1 MSTTPDP
8 MEEPMSVSSE
18 TASQRPPGL
27 KSSGPASAGGG
38 GRRRRLRVGPQGYL
52 LGVFVLVALVGS
64 WTSEFFFTVRNLENI
79 AVAASVVAVLGIAQF
94 IVVVTRGIDLSVG
107 SVAALATVVAAV
119 MLRQGQSVLVTV
131 VVTLVAC
138 AFCGLIN
145 GLLIV
150 YARIAPFVATLAML
164 SIARGVAFLVQV
176 GTLIVISNETFLDIF
191 GGRTGSVPNVVII
204 ALVVTL
210 VAAFVMR
217 FTPLG
222 RRLYALGGN
231 PEAARLSGLP
241 VKRDQVM
248 AYVTSGLLA
257 GLAGLML
264 AGRLSQGSSLVGAG
278 YELDSIA
285 ATVVGGTSLFGGTGD
300 PISTVLGALIIG
312 MIGNIMNL
320 AGIQSEPQLIIRGLV
335 ILVAVFLTSGGGIQ
349 RIRAALSKLR
359 RGGRPGTDGGGSTPA
374 QAPPES
380 VEAAGRA
387 DLTAE
392 PRPTAPH
399 DTTEGTR

>member
-1 MSTTPDP
+1 
-8 MEEPMSVSSE
+8 MSVSTRS
-18 TASQRPPGL
+18 APPADAPKKRLG
-27 KSSGPASAGGG
+27 SAKGNEAA
-38 GRRRRLRVGPQGYL
+38 RRRFKIGPPGYL
-52 LGVFVLVALVGS
+52 LGVFVLVGLIGS
-64 WTSEFFFTVRNLENI
+64 LMSPHFLTARNLENI
-79 AVAASVVAVLGIAQF
+79 VVAASVVAVLGVAQF
-94 IVVVTRGIDLSVG
+94 IVIVTRGIDLSVG
-107 SVAALATVVAAV
+107 SVAALATVIAAV
-119 MLRQGQSVLVTV
+119 MLRQGNGVLITV
-131 VVTLVAC
+131 VVTLAAC
-138 AFCGLIN
+138 ALAGLIN
-145 GLLIV
+145 GLLVV

-176 GTLIVISNETFLDIF
+176 GTLIVISNQDFLNIF

-204 ALVVTL
+204 ALTVTL

-217 FTPLG
+217 YGSLG

-248 AYVTSGLLA
+248 AYTTSGLLA

-264 AGRLSQGSSLVGAG
+264 AGRLSQGSSLVGQG

-285 ATVVGGTSLFGGTGD
+285 AAVVGGTSLFGGTGD

-320 AGIQSEPQLIIRGLV
+320 VGIQSEPQLVIRGLV
-335 ILVAVFLTSGGGIQ
+335 ILLAVFLTSGGGIQ

-359 RGGRPGTDGGGSTPA
+359 TKQGGGSDGSPLSPPDDVPTSRRPDLEEGTPSSEA
-374 QAPPES
+374 QSES
-380 VEAAGRA
+380 
-387 DLTAE
+387 
-392 PRPTAPH
+392 H
-399 DTTEGTR
+399 TTEGTR